1 MLMLSV
7 YPFLFCFCSEEGYL
21 SMYNTMSSPYLAAE
35 LLSYFYFLIEIL
47 DRIWFIFK
55 VAI

>member
-1 MLMLSV
+1 MLSV

-21 SMYNTMSSPYLAAE
+21 SMYNTMPSPYLPAE

>member
-1 MLMLSV
+1 
-7 YPFLFCFCSEEGYL
+7 
-21 SMYNTMSSPYLAAE
+21 MYNTMSSPYLAAE